1 MSVIH
6 CLRAIFIETSVLSH
20 NDPGWINTFEEY
32 YERQTKNIFAN
43 MLRHLD
49 EHENMKFIWAEIVYF
64 SRWYDSLTSK
74 ISKDTVKKYKPAL
87 FT

>member
-1 MSVIH
+1 
-6 CLRAIFIETSVLSH
+6 
-20 NDPGWINTFEEY
+20 
-32 YERQTKNIFAN
+32 

-74 ISKDTVKKYKPAL
+74 STKDTVKK
-87 FT
+87 